1 MNKPTRK
8 RSLSDTE
15 KAECEALNAIY
26 KAKKKAL
33 GLSQEKIAIEGLG
46 ANSQSAASHY
56 LTGRN
61 ALNIEAAAI
70 FARYLQEPV
79 SAFSPRLAREIEELS
94 RGSISNVEMALQPTR
109 SFMYPEISWVQAGA
123 ATEAMETS
131 NVAACERHSSDVW
144 AGEDGFWLKVVGQSM
159 TSPVGASFPEG
170 SLILVAPE
178 IEPNSGQLVVARM
191 PDKNEATFKQFLRDA
206 GEFYLKPLNPSFP
219 TTPMDDEWEVVGTV
233 VDGKMPK
240 SIFR

>member
-1 MNKPTRK
+1 MKK
-8 RSLSDTE
+8 RTTGQL
-15 KAECEALNAIY
+15 
-26 KAKKKAL
+26 
-33 GLSQEKIAIEGLG
+33 IA
-46 ANSQSAASHY
+46 
-56 LTGRN
+56 
-61 ALNIEAAAI
+61 
-70 FARYLQEPV
+70 
-79 SAFSPRLAREIEELS
+79 LAREQLGINQSELARRLGVTPQTVQAWEADKNS
-94 RGSISNVEMALQPTR
+94 PRHKKLKEAGDVLGVSASWLLGEDGQNPRVKREDSNVELALQPTR

-123 ATEAMETS
+123 ATEAMDTS

-144 AGEDGFWLKVVGQSM
+144 AGEKGFWLKVVGQSM
-159 TSPVGASFPEG
+159 TSAVGASFPEG

-191 PDKNEATFKQFLRDA
+191 PDTNEATFKQFLRDA

>member
-1 MNKPTRK
+1 MSRHDRIAQAIKHSK
-8 RSLSDTE
+8 KLKKDI
-15 KAECEALNAIY
+15 AALCGVSASAVTQWVNGDS
-26 KAKKKAL
+26 KAL
-33 GLSQEKIAIEGLG
+33 KPENLFALAKA
-46 ANSQSAASHY
+46 
-56 LTGRN
+56 TG
-61 ALNIEAAAI
+61 
-70 FARYLQEPV
+70 V
-79 SAFSPRLAREIEELS
+79 SAEWLANGTGDMVS
-94 RGSISNVEMALQPTR
+94 TKAGHPSNVEVALQPTR

-123 ATEAMETS
+123 ATEAMDTS

-144 AGEDGFWLKVVGQSM
+144 AGESAFWLKVVGQSM
-159 TSPVGASFPEG
+159 TSAVGASFPEG

-191 PDKNEATFKQFLRDA
+191 PDTNEATFKQFLRDA

-219 TTPMDDEWEVVGTV
+219 TTPMDGDWEVVGTV